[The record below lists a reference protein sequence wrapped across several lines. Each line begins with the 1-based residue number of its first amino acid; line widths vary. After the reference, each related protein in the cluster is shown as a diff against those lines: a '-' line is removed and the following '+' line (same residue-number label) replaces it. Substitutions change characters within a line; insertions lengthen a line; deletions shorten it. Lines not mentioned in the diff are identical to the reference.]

1 MRNKDLVQV
10 KLEKIEANLKSMNF
24 HIGRN
29 ERELAYIELDKISD
43 VLSQIQTLHNTETQ
57 D

>member
-43 VLSQIQTLHNTETQ
+43 VLSQIQTLLNTETQ